1 MITLNQ
7 TIGGNLEIALDKGAK
22 KELKEILSKATN
34 TDAILSELLD
44 ISGYLGND
52 WHEALGVLTEAP
64 IIAYGAIYE
73 DENIIDYDKVWY
85 YPNYM
90 TTSFAEV
97 LLKDKRVIF
106 KKH

>member
-7 TIGGNLEIALDKGAK
+7 TIGGNLEIALDENSK
-22 KELKEILSKATN
+22 KELKEILKKATN

-52 WHEALGVLTEAP
+52 WHEVSGVLTEAP
-64 IIAYGAIYE
+64 ILAYGAIYE
-73 DENIIDYDKVWY
+73 DEDITDYDKVWY

-97 LLKDKRVIF
+97 LLKEKRVIF
-106 KKH
+106 KRH